1 LAFLSD
7 SEKPLAIDLYCGLG
21 GWTEGLQAEGYWV
34 VGFDNVHPSVNGV
47 VYPSQLVIQ
56 DVLTLHG
63 SQFKDAALIVGSSPC
78 QEFSYRAMPW
88 SRARALP
95 PPYLGMKLFEAQFR
109 IQREA
114 IEAAGHHIPLV
125 VENVRGAQKWVGR
138 SRWNF
143 GSFHLWGDVPALM
156 PMTQKVMKNTGGSW
170 FDQSNATVDPHNPV
184 KAPGQDWNRFKKT
197 GAVSPDWKMQGQKSI
212 AHPNQRDGHRSTAH
226 LTNPAE
232 HGVKCGGGD
241 WFGPGERMSAMR
253 HQSSRSSKRKQASA
267 MIAKIP
273 LPLAQYI
280 ARVYKPVANVKI

>member
-1 LAFLSD
+1 MN
-7 SEKPLAIDLYCGLG
+7 G
-21 GWTEGLQAEGYWV
+21 G
-34 VGFDNVHPSVNGV
+34 

-156 PMTQKVMKNTGGSW
+156 PMTQKVMKNSGGSW

-184 KAPGQDWNRFKKT
+184 KAPGQDWNRYKQT
-197 GAVSPDWKMQGQKSI
+197 GQTSPDWKMQGQKSI
-212 AHPNQRDGHRSTAH
+212 AHPNRRDGHRS
-226 LTNPAE
+226 AE
-232 HGVKCGGGD
+232 HVKCGGD
-241 WFGPGERMSAMR
+241 WFGAGEDMSAMR
-253 HQSSRSSKRKQASA
+253 HMSSRSSKRKQASA
-267 MIAKIP
+267 LIAKIP
-273 LPLAQYI
+273 LALARHI
-280 ARVYKPVANVKI
+280 GRVYYPLANVKI